1 MQIIQH
7 HVIQL
12 LIAVDNGHTLNEGLA
27 KLRATELTASQMGAI
42 QDITYGLMRR
52 PSNIAFFMRQ
62 LLKSPLKQGDLTHL
76 LNVALYQLNYTRAK
90 PYAVVDAAVSMAAKL
105 YKGQFKAL
113 VNGVLRQ
120 FLRVQEE
127 LNTALIQ
134 QMKSGEAAY
143 NHPKW
148 WVNRMRASYPKSW
161 SYILEANQGHP
172 PMSLRV
178 NLRKT
183 SREGYLALLQES
195 GLQAEMVEAYPSGLV
210 LETPVPV
217 QQLPYFSEGWV
228 SVQDLGA
235 QMAAPTLNVKKGMRV
250 LDACAAPGGKSG
262 HLLEMADIQLTA
274 LDIDHSR
281 LKRVADNLQRLNLTA
296 ELVCTSVA
304 DFTKNY
310 CGQPFERILAD
321 VPCSATGVV
330 RRHPDIKWLRRP
342 SDFALL
348 AEQQRLMLNQLW
360 SLLATNG
367 QLLYATCSVM
377 KEENEA
383 LIAQFLS
390 ETSNARLL
398 SETNLMPQKMNDGF
412 YYAVLTKI

>member
-1 MQIIQH
+1 
-7 HVIQL
+7 
-12 LIAVDNGHTLNEGLA
+12 
-27 KLRATELTASQMGAI
+27 
-42 QDITYGLMRR
+42 
-52 PSNIAFFMRQ
+52 
-62 LLKSPLKQGDLTHL
+62 
-76 LNVALYQLNYTRAK
+76 
-90 PYAVVDAAVSMAAKL
+90 
-105 YKGQFKAL
+105 
-113 VNGVLRQ
+113 
-120 FLRVQEE
+120 
-127 LNTALIQ
+127 
-134 QMKSGEAAY
+134 
-143 NHPKW
+143 
-148 WVNRMRASYPKSW
+148 
-161 SYILEANQGHP
+161 
-172 PMSLRV
+172 MSLRV

-360 SLLATNG
+360 SLLAKNG

-390 ETSNARLL
+390 ETPNARLL

>member
-1 MQIIQH
+1 MKTIQY

-12 LIAVDNGHTLNEGLA
+12 LISVDNGRTLNEGLA
-27 KLRATELTASQMGAI
+27 KLRATDLTASQMGAI

-90 PYAVVDAAVSMAAKL
+90 PYAVVDAAVSMADKL

-120 FLRVQEE
+120 FLRIQQD
-127 LNTALIQ
+127 LNAALLQ
-134 QMKSGEAAY
+134 QMKSGEATY

-148 WVNRMRASYPKSW
+148 WVNRMREFYPKSW
-161 SYILEANQGHP
+161 SYILEANQSHP

-183 SREGYLALLQES
+183 SREGYLRLLQES
-195 GLQAEMVEAYPSGLV
+195 GLQAEMVEAYPSGLI
-210 LETPVPV
+210 LEKPVPV
-217 QQLPYFSEGWV
+217 QKLPFFSEGWV
-228 SVQDLGA
+228 SVQDFGA
-235 QMAAPTLNVKKGMRV
+235 QMAAPILNLKTGMRV

-274 LDIDHSR
+274 LDIDNSR
-281 LKRVADNLQRLNLTA
+281 LKRVADNLQRLNLAA
-296 ELVCTSVA
+296 ELVCASVV

-348 AEQQRLMLNQLW
+348 AEQQRLILNQLW

-377 KEENEA
+377 KEENET
-383 LIAQFLS
+383 LIAQFLI
-390 ETSNARLL
+390 ETPSARLL
-398 SETNLMPQKMNDGF
+398 SEVNLMPQKLNDGF
-412 YYAVLTKI
+412 YYALIIKK

>member
-12 LIAVDNGHTLNEGLA
+12 LISIDNGHTLNEGLA
-27 KLRATELTASQMGAI
+27 KLRTTELTASQMGAI

-120 FLRVQEE
+120 FLRVRED
-127 LNTALIQ
+127 LNTALLQ

-148 WVNRMRASYPKSW
+148 WVNRMRDAYPKSW

-172 PMSLRV
+172 PMSLRI

-183 SREGYLALLQES
+183 SLEGYLNLLQES
-195 GLQAEMVEAYPSGLV
+195 GFQAERVEAYPSGLV
-210 LETPVPV
+210 LETPVHV

-235 QMAAPTLNVKKGMRV
+235 QLAAPTLNVKTGMRV

-262 HLLEMADIQLTA
+262 HLLEIADIQLTA
-274 LDIDHSR
+274 LDIDEQR

-304 DFTKNY
+304 AYTKNY

-342 SDFALL
+342 SDFELL
-348 AEQQRLMLNQLW
+348 AKQQRMMLDQLW
-360 SLLATNG
+360 PLLAQNG

-383 LIAQFLS
+383 LIALFLT
-390 ETSNARLL
+390 ENSNARLL
-398 SETNLMPQKMNDGF
+398 SEINLIPKKLNDGF
-412 YYAVLTKI
+412 YYALLTKV